1 MRPRASL
8 VPLLLTAALGGATAC
23 GGSTAHPSSSPPD
36 GSPPGQEPVAGHGV
50 LVASTSAGQLGVLHV
65 DAAAG
70 AARPY
75 GPSLP
80 GPGADVAAISSI
92 WSSPDLARVLV
103 MVSTG
108 GTAVGATGT
117 SALYAGDG
125 TSWRAIEMLPFA
137 ADGAVGRIVV
147 SADASILRTYDT
159 GERLLGFDGTTVYS
173 FAQSTQFATFAPDS
187 SYFLYVD
194 NNDGTIHSRTPGGS
208 DHVVAP
214 PSSIQ
219 LPETL
224 ETIFATSL
232 IVFTDTTGG
241 DLPAQGPGQ
250 LNFVDLEGHALS
262 VSGFD
267 SDPSVL
273 NVDLTSRAS
282 TTPSNIV
289 DRFEVAGG
297 RVARL
302 VDRGAQ
308 PLGSVPAPMGA
319 QNVLLADEEGTFVV
333 DGSAWELLD
342 AAGHVKSTFQPPD
355 PVLCANVASAPSPD
369 VQLLLA
375 SLDTSPRWALLQV
388 GHAIAGPGCAGGP
401 HGPIGETDDVLWD
414 MDGNR
419 TQVLDARPGD
429 TSWYGPEYQPSPD
442 GTSLVW
448 IHAAGLNRFRI
459 PSFTGDTIPS
469 AAVPVETLVH
479 R

>member
-1 MRPRASL
+1 
-8 VPLLLTAALGGATAC
+8 
-23 GGSTAHPSSSPPD
+23 
-36 GSPPGQEPVAGHGV
+36 V
-50 LVASTSAGQLGVLHV
+50 LVASTSSGQLGVLHV

-70 AARPY
+70 TARPY

-117 SALYAGDG
+117 STLYAGDG
-125 TSWRAIEMLPFA
+125 TSWQAIETLPFA

-147 SADASILRTYDT
+147 SPDASMLRTYDT
-159 GERLLGFDGTTVYS
+159 AERLLGFDGTTVYT
-173 FAQSTQFATFAPDS
+173 FAQSTQFAAFAPDS
-187 SYFLYVD
+187 SYFLYVA
-194 NNDGTIHSRTPGGS
+194 NSDGTIHARTPGGS

-224 ETIFATSL
+224 EKIFATSL
-232 IVFTDTTGG
+232 IVFTDTVGG
-241 DLPAQGPGQ
+241 DLPTQGPGQ
-250 LNFVDLEGHALS
+250 LNFVDLDGQALS

-273 NVDLTSRAS
+273 NVDLTARAS

-289 DRFEVAGG
+289 DRFEVVGG
-297 RVARL
+297 RVMRL

-308 PLGSVPAPMGA
+308 PLGSVPASIGSQGVQVADA
-319 QNVLLADEEGTFVV
+319 QGTFVV

-342 AAGHVKSTFQPPD
+342 AAGHVKATFQPPD
-355 PVLCANVASAPSPD
+355 PVLCANNPNAPSGD
-369 VQLLLA
+369 VVLLLA
-375 SLDTSPRWALLQV
+375 SLDTSPRWALLQM
-388 GHAIAGPGCAGGP
+388 GHPIAGPGCTGGP
-401 HGPIGETDDVLWD
+401 NGSIGETDDVLWD

-448 IHAAGLNRFRI
+448 IHAAGLSRFRI
-459 PSFTGDTIPS
+459 SSFARDVIPS
-469 AAVPVETLVH
+469 AAVPVETRVQ